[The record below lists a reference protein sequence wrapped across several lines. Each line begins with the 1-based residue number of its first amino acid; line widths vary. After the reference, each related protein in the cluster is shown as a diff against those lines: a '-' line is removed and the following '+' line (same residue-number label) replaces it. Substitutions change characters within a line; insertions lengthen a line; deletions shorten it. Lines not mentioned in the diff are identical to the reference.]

1 MSENGLLARKKGCIL
16 FGCIGFLFVFFV
28 IVERDL
34 AQAGNIVWTGG
45 YLLKLLAVCLF
56 AGGIL
61 GSGLCFLV
69 YVLAERKGKLSRQ
82 AEGAQTQAE
91 MQTQREKQAQTPG
104 SKILRQLVG
113 WLGSLG
119 EGKFF
124 LAAFL
129 LIALCW
135 LPCYLAYYPAIC
147 AYDANVQT
155 GQVVEGA
162 YNDHHPIA
170 HTLLIGGAM
179 KMGAG
184 LFGNVNAGIAVYGA
198 VQLLLLAGALAFGIG
213 LLRHFGVKPVF
224 QALLLLYG
232 AAYPFHWYMSV
243 SVIKDTVFSIF
254 FLLQMLALCGILLK
268 GDNSFHAGWLDAL
281 FGVCTVGMI
290 LFRNNGRY
298 AMIVLLVFLL
308 FALWRGRGARK
319 LWGRLSAAAVL
330 AFIVGNVLLSALFR
344 ITGAQQGDKR
354 EMLSM
359 PIQQMARC
367 MIYHGGV
374 GVAAGDDGT
383 MDEDARALINDFL
396 LDESYREY
404 RPDIAD
410 PVKRH
415 TNTYVPRYRLKEFAS
430 VYLRLFAEYPGEYVN
445 AALAVNAGYLS
456 PGDVSHAF
464 INENGVEKGLGYV
477 QTRWVESELNPRGIY
492 KDTKWKS
499 LFERLENWAD
509 GNAYLDYP
517 VLKYIFVPGT
527 YLWLYLLLAGSLV
540 VRKRFRMLLPLSL
553 VLGYYIT
560 LFLGPTVQLRYLY
573 PLMLAFPFAA
583 LILHAPR
590 GKEIFFAP

>member
-1 MSENGLLARKKGCIL
+1 MSETGLLARKKGCLL

-28 IVERDL
+28 VAERDL

-45 YLLKLLAVCLF
+45 YILRMLIICLL

-61 GSGLCFLV
+61 GSAVCFLV
-69 YVLAERKGKLSRQ
+69 YGF
-82 AEGAQTQAE
+82 AEGKWKLFRQTEEAQTQAE
-91 MQTQREKQAQTPG
+91 VQTQKELQTQTPA
-104 SKILRQLVG
+104 SKIFRQPGG

-124 LAAFL
+124 LIAFL
-129 LIALCW
+129 LLVLCW

-179 KMGAG
+179 KMGAQF
-184 LFGNVNAGIAVYGA
+184 FGNVNAGIAVYGA
-198 VQLLLLAGALAFGIG
+198 VQMLLLAGAFAFGISQ
-213 LLRHFGVKPVF
+213 LRHFQVKPVF

-232 AAYPFHWYMSV
+232 MAYPFHWYMSV

-254 FLLQMLALCGILLK
+254 FLLQMLSLCGILLK

-308 FALWRGRGARK
+308 FALWRGRRARK
-319 LWGRLSAAAVL
+319 LWGRLAAVSVL
-330 AFIVGNVLLSALFR
+330 AFIAGNILLAVLFR
-344 ITGAQQGDKR
+344 ATGAQQGDKR

-367 MIYHGGV
+367 MVYHGGV
-374 GVAAGDDGT
+374 GVAAEDDNT

-415 TNTYVPRYRLKEFAS
+415 TNTYVPRYRSKEFVS
-430 VYLRLFAEYPGEYVN
+430 VYLRLLAEYPGEYVN
-445 AALAVNAGYLS
+445 AVLAVNAGYLS
-456 PGDVSHAF
+456 PGDTSHAF

-477 QTRWVESELNPRGIY
+477 QTRWVENDLNPRGIY

-499 LFERLENWAD
+499 LFEKLENWAD
-509 GNAYLDYP
+509 RNAYLDYP

-553 VLGYYIT
+553 ALGYYIT

-573 PLMLAFPFAA
+573 PLMLVFPFAA
-583 LILHAPR
+583 LVTLN
-590 GKEIFFAP
+590 GKEKGGL